1 VDVITQV
8 ALPLVLAFIMFS
20 MGITLVWDDFKRV
33 AKFPKPFFVG
43 ALLQLVSLP
52 ALAFLLAT
60 LWLKLGTI
68 EPAFAVGLIIIS
80 ACPGG
85 VTSNLMTHISG
96 GDTALSISLTAVI
109 SLITVITIP
118 LIVNLGLS
126 HFMGAAEAQL
136 PLLKTIIG
144 IFAITTVPVL
154 LGMVVKNKA
163 PDWAERN
170 EPFLAKVASVFL
182 LIIIL
187 AAMAKYWALLKAN
200 FMTIGPLTLSLN
212 LVTMLLAYGVARL
225 LQLNRAQ
232 GVAITF
238 ECGLQNGATAIFV
251 SLTLL
256 ESQQMMLPCGIY
268 SLLMMVT
275 GTLLM
280 VFFAKTKPQT
290 A

>member
-1 VDVITQV
+1 
-8 ALPLVLAFIMFS
+8 MFS
-20 MGITLVWDDFKRV
+20 MGITLTWEDFKRV
-33 AKFPKPFFVG
+33 AQFPKAFLIG
-43 ALLQLVSLP
+43 SLLQLGSLP
-52 ALAFLLAT
+52 VLAFLIAT

-68 EPAFAVGLIIIS
+68 EPAFAVGLVIVS

-109 SLITVITIP
+109 SLVTALTIP

-126 HFMGAAEAQL
+126 HFLGAAEAQL
-136 PLLKTIIG
+136 PMAKTVLG

-154 LGMVVKNKA
+154 LGMALRKRA
-163 PDWAERN
+163 PEWSEKK
-170 EPFLAKVASVFL
+170 EPLMAKVASLCL
-182 LIIIL
+182 LVVIV
-187 AAMAKYWALLKAN
+187 AAIAKYWVLLKQN
-200 FMTIGPLTLSLN
+200 LFTIGPMTLALNLATMALAFGVSRLLSLS
-212 LVTMLLAYGVARL
+212 RS
-225 LQLNRAQ
+225 Q

-256 ESQQMMLPCGIY
+256 ESQEMMLPCGIY
-268 SLLMMVT
+268 ALLMMVT

-280 VFFAKTKPQT
+280 LVFRQPNDSG
-290 A
+290 